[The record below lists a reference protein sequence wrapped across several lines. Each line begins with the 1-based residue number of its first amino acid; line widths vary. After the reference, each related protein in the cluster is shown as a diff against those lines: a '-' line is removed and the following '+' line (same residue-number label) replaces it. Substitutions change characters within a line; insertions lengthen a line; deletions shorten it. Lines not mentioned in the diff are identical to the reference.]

1 MSLTVEDG
9 TGIAGANSYT
19 SIDDA
24 ALFFELR
31 GLAVDGNL
39 GALLLQA
46 MDVLNSLHYY
56 GQKTDPAQALPF
68 PRSGIADADGVA
80 YLDTEIPACL
90 IRAQFWLARYIND
103 GHSPGSV
110 STAELPVK
118 REMVGPIEQEFAV
131 SDVDPTQLQQ
141 VTIDQL
147 PLLFNELRHLIKD
160 AGALSGDSALSGS
173 RRVRNGRI
181 ARA

>member
-1 MSLTVEDG
+1 MLTIEDG
-9 TGIAGANSYT
+9 TGVSGANSYA
-19 SIDDA
+19 SIEDA
-24 ALFFELR
+24 DLFFELR
-31 GLAVDGNL
+31 GLGVDGDL
-39 GALLLQA
+39 AALLMQA
-46 MDVLNSLHYY
+46 MDVLNGLHYC
-56 GQKTDPAQALPF
+56 GQKTDRAQALPF
-68 PRSGIADADGVA
+68 PRSGVADADGIE

-110 STAELPVK
+110 STADLPLK
-118 REMVGPIEQEFAV
+118 RQMVGPIEREFAV
-131 SDVDPTQLQQ
+131 SDVDPTQLKQ

-147 PLLFNELRHLIKD
+147 PLVFNELRHLIKD